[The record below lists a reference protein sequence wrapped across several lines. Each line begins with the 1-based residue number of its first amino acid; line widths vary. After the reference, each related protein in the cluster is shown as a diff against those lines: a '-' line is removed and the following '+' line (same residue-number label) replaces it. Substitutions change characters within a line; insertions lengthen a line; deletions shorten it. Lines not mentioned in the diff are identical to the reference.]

1 MTNPQTGGSYRRNP
15 DGSLTLIDA
24 DAPTPI
30 DQEVPAAEPRTET
43 QDATDETS
51 GKKGKA

>member
-15 DGSLTLIDA
+15 DGSLTLIEA
-24 DAPTPI
+24 DAPAPI
-30 DQEVPAAEPRTET
+30 DEEMPADERRTET

>member
-15 DGSLTLIDA
+15 DGSLTLIEA
-24 DAPTPI
+24 DAPAPI
-30 DQEVPAAEPRTET
+30 DQEMTAAEPRTET
-43 QDATDETS
+43 QDTADETS